1 MTDAAADAAELAAT
15 LIAARHSGER
25 LDPAPP
31 GGPETLAA
39 AYTVQDAYIA
49 AMGEP
54 VVGWKV
60 GMTNAA
66 AQAAGGIDEPIAG
79 PMFESAVVQSPARL
93 TTPAEALR
101 LIECEFGFRMAT
113 DLPARATP
121 YTADEVADAVA
132 SLHPAVEV
140 VDVHLPG
147 GLKAGPRW
155 AIADGGGNLFW
166 VPGPATTDWQ
176 AGELPDRAVSVSLNG
191 APQGAGTAA
200 AALGNPV
207 TVLAWLANHLTGRGR
222 HLRAG
227 DWVSTGLCT
236 PLFSAAPGDRV
247 EADYGALGTVEVSF

>member
-1 MTDAAADAAELAAT
+1 MTDAVVNAAGLAAT
-15 LIAARHSGER
+15 LIAARRSGER

-31 GGPETLAA
+31 GEPETMAA
-39 AYTVQDAYIA
+39 AYAVQDAYIA
-49 AMGEP
+49 TMGEP
-54 VVGWKV
+54 VAGWKV

-66 AQAAGGIDEPIAG
+66 MQASVGVDEPIAG
-79 PMFESAVVQSPARL
+79 PMFESAIVPSPAQL

-101 LIECEFGFRMAT
+101 LVECEFGFRMAA
-113 DLPARATP
+113 DLPAQGEAYTP
-121 YTADEVADAVA
+121 ETVAGAVA
-132 SLHPAVEV
+132 SLHPAIEI

-155 AIADGGGNLFW
+155 VIADGGGNHFW

-176 AGELPDRAVSVSLNG
+176 PDDLPDRKVNVSLNG
-191 APQGAGTAA
+191 EPKGEGTAA

-207 TVLAWLANHLTGRGR
+207 VVLAWLANHLVGRGL

-247 EADYGALGTVEVSF
+247 EADYGSLGKVGIRF